1 MQKKAPVLVNRSHL
15 RVRSSVRVVQPA
27 ALHTKADLPAA
38 ENETRVPE
46 GEGFH
51 PRRRWLPGPPH
62 PDSTENKIWN
72 KVGDASVLRALLPWF
87 PKGTKEIRYRE
98 QRFIFT
104 SVRPLRVSVR
114 VLCAGLP
121 TLKKRPRPWPRVF
134 PQTVTLPRSS
144 SLPVGSF
151 SASGSVSSSSQ
162 GHCEIYTW

>member
-1 MQKKAPVLVNRSHL
+1 MLVNRSHL
-15 RVRSSVRVVQPA
+15 RVRSSVRVEKPA

-72 KVGDASVLRALLPWF
+72 KVRGRLGAQGFITMVSERNKGDKIR
-87 PKGTKEIRYRE
+87 GTKVYFHFRSPPAC
-98 QRFIFT
+98 F
-104 SVRPLRVSVR
+104 R

>member
-1 MQKKAPVLVNRSHL
+1 MYVSKSQ
-15 RVRSSVRVVQPA
+15 
-27 ALHTKADLPAA
+27 LHCT
-38 ENETRVPE
+38 
-46 GEGFH
+46 
-51 PRRRWLPGPPH
+51 PRRTCRPLKTRPVSRRARASTRGADGFLVPH
-62 PDSTENKIWN
+62 IQIPRKIRSGIRS
-72 KVGDASVLRALLPWF
+72 GDTSVLRALLPWF
-87 PKGTKEIRYRE
+87 PKGTKEIRYGE

-114 VLCAGLP
+114 VLCAALP